1 MAKILIID
9 DEPQFRRVLRLA
21 LGASGHAI
29 REMANGSDA
38 LNLMQTEI
46 PDLVLLDWQ
55 MAGLD
60 GLQTCRAIRAKSDV
74 PIIMVTSKPD
84 GRSLAL
90 ASGATDYLTK
100 PFSVID
106 LLQRIESA
114 LSRPRSAS

>member
-1 MAKILIID
+1 M
-9 DEPQFRRVLRLA
+9 RLA
-21 LGASGHAI
+21 LGASGHVI
-29 REMANGSDA
+29 QEMANGSDA
-38 LNLMQTEI
+38 LKLMQTEI

-106 LLQRIESA
+106 LLERIESA
-114 LSRPRSAS
+114 LSRPRSAR